1 MTETRRQPR
10 ALGVL
15 LCYNDADIL
24 ADAIEALAS
33 NRHDIVVWDHG
44 SDDGTA
50 EVLDRFGGC
59 LRERRFIER
68 SFDFYNLYEA
78 MSENLL
84 NNHVRDYDW
93 ISWPDQDEI
102 LEGPNRTRSYY
113 EFVTDVFNSDYDWV
127 QFNNLNYWF
136 TDRDDTSILSPV
148 RRIRHYSIF
157 PDCAPRIR
165 AWRASSTN
173 IRHFNHNPP
182 GGARFPV
189 NFNLRHYSMR
199 SPAQME
205 RRLTKDRADLK
216 RGGSNFHYANMNDRR
231 EKLRI
236 SADLLHADSDAM
248 ELDLT
253 PKFDWRSIYG
263 YS

>member
-1 MTETRRQPR
+1 MTGTCRQPR

-24 ADAIEALAS
+24 ADAIQALTA
-33 NRHDIVVWDHG
+33 NGHDIVVWDHG

-50 EVLDRFGGC
+50 EVLDRFRSC
-59 LRERRFIER
+59 FRERRFIDR

-78 MSENLL
+78 MSENLM
-84 NNHVRDYDW
+84 NNYLRDYDW

-102 LEGPNRTRSYY
+102 LEGPDRTKSYY
-113 EFVTDVFNSDYDWV
+113 EFVTDVYNSEFDWV
-127 QFNNLNYWF
+127 QFNNMNYWF
-136 TDRDDTSILSPV
+136 TDLDDKEIVSPV

-173 IRHFNHNPP
+173 SRHFNHNPP
-182 GGARFPV
+182 IGARFPV

-199 SPAQME
+199 SAEQME

-216 RGGSNFHYANMNDRR
+216 RGGLNFHYANMNDCRDNL
-231 EKLRI
+231 KI
-236 SADLLHADSDAM
+236 SAELLHADNDAT
-248 ELDLT
+248 ELNLT

-263 YS
+263 HA